1 MAFDKIQ
8 RNQRNSEQI
17 AATIDNSDA
26 TSDPSSPSE
35 AMPVVE
41 DIIFEDIITEDG
53 VDDLI
58 SEDGG
63 INLMKMFNVYIV
75 VMGD

>member
-1 MAFDKIQ
+1 MTH
-8 RNQRNSEQI
+8 R
-17 AATIDNSDA
+17 DA
-26 TSDPSSPSE
+26 SSPSE

-41 DIIFEDIITEDG
+41 DIIFEDIITEDR

-63 INLMKMFNVYIV
+63 INLMKMFNVNIV
-75 VMGD
+75 VMGDGNIK

>member
-1 MAFDKIQ
+1 
-8 RNQRNSEQI
+8 
-17 AATIDNSDA
+17 
-26 TSDPSSPSE
+26 
-35 AMPVVE
+35 MPVVE

-63 INLMKMFNVYIV
+63 LNLMKMFNVYIV
-75 VMGD
+75 VMGDGNLK

>member
-1 MAFDKIQ
+1 MTH
-8 RNQRNSEQI
+8 R
-17 AATIDNSDA
+17 DA
-26 TSDPSSPSE
+26 STPSE

-41 DIIFEDIITEDG
+41 DITFEDIITEDG

-63 INLMKMFNVYIV
+63 INLEDS
-75 VMGD
+75 G

>member
-1 MAFDKIQ
+1 
-8 RNQRNSEQI
+8 
-17 AATIDNSDA
+17 
-26 TSDPSSPSE
+26 
-35 AMPVVE
+35 MPVVE
-41 DIIFEDIITEDG
+41 NIIFEDNIIEDG

-63 INLMKMFNVYIV
+63 INLMKMFNVYTV